1 MPFIVPEDYSCFVLI
16 QAPEDKPMTRSSFY
30 FGTLYNS
37 LQAGGHGKY
46 EMVDFR
52 TIDARLREFCA
63 DERVEGHNM
72 EAIDELVRIRVG
84 IDKVKEVRKV
94 EKDSGN
100 W

>member
-1 MPFIVPEDYSCFVLI
+1 
-16 QAPEDKPMTRSSFY
+16 
-30 FGTLYNS
+30 
-37 LQAGGHGKY
+37 
-46 EMVDFR
+46 MVDFR